1 MERRMNKA
9 LVVGAGV
16 VGLTSG
22 IRLLEDG
29 FTVRI
34 IAASLPPDTTSNV
47 APAYWYPYR
56 VFPEDRV
63 LAWATVS
70 YKTYTDLRR
79 IPESGIDAFE
89 LLKLFDKA
97 AEEPFWKPAV
107 KSYRHARPDELPAG
121 YKDGFVVE
129 VPRIETPVYMRYLVG
144 RFKES
149 GGRME
154 KLETELESLDGL
166 AADDE
171 ILVNC
176 TGLGSRKLCGD
187 ENVYP
192 IRGQLV
198 RVSNPGLTRCL
209 SDESGPLGLSYIVP
223 RYEDC
228 ILGGTAEENN
238 WSLDVDP
245 ETAAEILRKCSI
257 LEPRIKDAEV
267 LGHSVGLRPGRTEV
281 RLEKGETSDGHPVI
295 HNYGHGG
302 GGFTLSWG
310 CAGEVLEIARGI

>member
-22 IRLLEDG
+22 IRLLEEG
-29 FTVRI
+29 FEVRM

-70 YKTYTDLRR
+70 YKTYTGLRR
-79 IPESGIDAFE
+79 VPESGIDAFE
-89 LLKLFDKA
+89 LLKLFDKP

-107 KSYRHARPDELPAG
+107 KSYRHARPDELPEG
-121 YKDGFVVE
+121 YADGFVVE
-129 VPRIETPVYMRYLVG
+129 VPRIETPVYMSYLVE

-154 KLETELESLDGL
+154 KLETELDSLDGL
-166 AADDE
+166 AATGE

-198 RVSNPGLTRCL
+198 RISNPGLTKCL

-223 RYEDC
+223 RYKDC

-245 ETAAEILRKCSI
+245 ETAAEILRKCAI

>member
-1 MERRMNKA
+1 MNKA

-16 VGLTSG
+16 IGLTSG
-22 IRLLEDG
+22 IRLLEEG
-29 FTVRI
+29 FQVRI
-34 IAASLPPDTTSNV
+34 IAASLPPETTSNV

-56 VFPEDRV
+56 VFPEGRV

-70 YKTYTDLRR
+70 YKTYTALRSV
-79 IPESGIDAFE
+79 PGTGIDAFE
-89 LLKLFDKA
+89 LLKLFDRP

-107 KSYRHARPDELPAG
+107 KSYRHARPDELPPG
-121 YKDGFVVE
+121 YIDGFVVE
-129 VPRIETPVYMRYLVG
+129 VPRIETPVYMSYLVE
-144 RFKES
+144 RFKRS

-154 KLETELESLDGL
+154 KLETELDSLDGL
-166 AADDE
+166 AADGE

-198 RVSNPGLTRCL
+198 RTSNPGLKKCL
-209 SDESGPLGLSYIVP
+209 SDESGPLALSYIVP
-223 RYEDC
+223 RYGDC

-238 WSLDVDP
+238 WSLDVNP
-245 ETAAEILRKCSI
+245 ETAAGILRKCAI

-267 LGHSVGLRPGRTEV
+267 LGHGVGLRPGRTEV
-281 RLEKGETSDGHPVI
+281 CLEKGVTPGGRPVI

-310 CAGEVLEIARGI
+310 CAEEVVEIARGF